1 MKPST
6 ISYPAKR
13 YTGTAEYP
21 AGKPIYSLQMKPY
34 IFLAIVLASLLQAC
48 ADSPAA
54 SKPKNSQPAAPHY
67 TLYKAGAAPVAET
80 VQLPAQLTA
89 YQEVSIFPKVNGY
102 VQKVLVD
109 IGSKVHKGQLLM
121 TLEAP
126 ELQQASMQAR
136 EKYAQ
141 YKAHYT
147 ISRENYYRLLEA
159 FQTPGAIS
167 PMDLASAKA
176 KMQAD
181 SALCNAEKLNW
192 QMQETMLAYLQVTAP
207 FDGVITD
214 RNVHPGAL
222 VSAAGKDSKPMLELK
237 QVDHLRLQVDVPESM
252 AAELSMNQPVSFY
265 LSAFPG
271 KKMTA
276 AITRKSMNVNLQY
289 RTERV
294 ELDVWNK
301 EGLLTPG
308 MYADV
313 TLDAKGSKDALT
325 VPATAVVTSTERK
338 YVIVVRNGKTARVDV
353 ITGNSSNGKVEIF
366 GNLKPGEEVIDN
378 ANDEIKEGTTI

>member
-1 MKPST
+1 MYPYYLTQTNNQIAINMK
-6 ISYPAKR
+6 
-13 YTGTAEYP
+13 
-21 AGKPIYSLQMKPY
+21 QY
-34 IFLAIVLASLLQAC
+34 IFLGAVLASLFTAC

-54 SKPKNSQPAAPHY
+54 ENPKTTKKPAALHY
-67 TLYKAGAAPVAET
+67 NLYKVSNAPVEET
-80 VQLPAQLTA
+80 VKLPAQLTA

-102 VQKVLVD
+102 VKQVLVD
-109 IGSKVHKGQLLM
+109 IGSRVHKGQLLM

-141 YKAHYT
+141 YKANYT
-147 ISRENYYRLLEA
+147 ISKENYSRLYEA
-159 FQTPGAIS
+159 YQTPGAIS

-176 KMQAD
+176 KMLAD
-181 SALCNAEKLNW
+181 SALCNAEKVNW

-222 VSAAGKDSKPMLELK
+222 VSAAGKDTRPMLELK
-237 QVDHLRLQVDVPESM
+237 QIDHLRLQVDVPESI
-252 AAELSMNQPVSFY
+252 AATLTTNQPVSFF

-276 AITRKSMNVNLQY
+276 NITRKSMNVNLQY
-289 RTERV
+289 RTERI

-301 EGLLTPG
+301 EGVLTPG

-313 TLDAKGSKDALT
+313 TLDARGSKDALT
-325 VPATAVVTSTERK
+325 VPSTAVVTSTERK
-338 YVIVVRNGKTARVDV
+338 YVIVVREGKAARIDV
-353 ITGNSSNGKVEIF
+353 ITGNASNGKVEIF
-366 GNLKPGEEVIDN
+366 GSLKAGEEVIDN
-378 ANDEIKEGTTI
+378 ANDEIKEGTKI